1 MSGLRF
7 QQVSPVRLIAKLAIP
22 WIVLLALPFAE
33 RTLLGAKTYYFLYI
47 GLGLVF
53 VLYGLSIRTI
63 FFFLQRTRREPV
75 YVWIGYLAWSVF
87 ICSVLSVFAIEY
99 DLLPQTPEPSITHGR
114 PLIDYFYYEII
125 TFTTVGYGD
134 IIPATAQAKFLA
146 ICTALLGA
154 THGVTFVAIILQ
166 ALTQH
171 PPAKNQGWSNDQRPP
186 SQKCNVIFKVGFLLI
201 GFRKGATSRCNLD
214 FA

>member
-1 MSGLRF
+1 MSGLTF
-7 QQVSPVRLIAKLAIP
+7 QQEIRLLAKLVVL
-22 WIVLLALPFAE
+22 WILLLVLPFAE
-33 RTLLGAKTYYFLYI
+33 RTLLGSKTYYFLYI

-53 VLYGLSIRTI
+53 VLYGLTVRTI
-63 FFFLQRTRREPV
+63 FSFLQRARARREPV

-87 ICSVLSVFAIEY
+87 ICGILSVFAIEY

-154 THGVTFVAIILQ
+154 THGVTFVAIILT

-171 PPAKNQGWSNDQRPP
+171 PPVKNQG
-186 SQKCNVIFKVGFLLI
+186 
-201 GFRKGATSRCNLD
+201 
-214 FA
+214 